1 MYELLNSIITQQD
14 QGISSMTNLIKM
26 PSINSG
32 NPPNLNDLS
41 WDPSKVGMGM

>member
-1 MYELLNSIITQQD
+1 MYELLDAIINQQD

-32 NPPNLNDLS
+32 NPPNLNDLC
-41 WDPSKVGMGM
+41 WDPTKVGIGM